1 MEILPVAKCKW
12 STSTQCW
19 KWLAPSIA
27 SRAVA
32 KIWKWFYDRA
42 SLAHMFSLSFTHTF
56 FPLTPSPRAG
66 LPSSKANYR
75 APSRRAFVSPDFT
88 GITCRTSITWR
99 LNEPTTTLERERER
113 ERDLVRAVWERE
125 CAKTVRWSSIAITHY
140 YARTSRREALSFKGA
155 GFGLLAYT
163 GECVGD
169 LLKDTCLYVT
179 VCLLLIRVVCSEAWL
194 WWKTCMQAK
203 LLPDDT

>member
-42 SLAHMFSLSFTHTF
+42 SLAHMFSLSFTRTF
-56 FPLTPSPRAG
+56 FPLTPSPKAG

-75 APSRRAFVSPDFT
+75 ATSRRAFVSPDFT
-88 GITCRTSITWR
+88 GITCFDHVTVKRTNDYS
-99 LNEPTTTLERERER
+99 RERER
-113 ERDLVRAVWERE
+113 GREILWELYERE
-125 CAKTVRWSSIAITHY
+125 SVRRQCGGVLLPLRTITHGLPGEK
-140 YARTSRREALSFKGA
+140 RSALKER
-155 GFGLLAYT
+155 GL
-163 GECVGD
+163 D
-169 LLKDTCLYVT
+169 CLHIQVS
-179 VCLLLIRVVCSEAWL
+179 V
-194 WWKTCMQAK
+194 
-203 LLPDDT
+203 

>member
-99 LNEPTTTLERERER
+99 LNEPTTTLERERGREILWELYER
-113 ERDLVRAVWERE
+113 ESVRRQCGGVLLPLR
-125 CAKTVRWSSIAITHY
+125 TITHGLPGEK
-140 YARTSRREALSFKGA
+140 RSALKER
-155 GFGLLAYT
+155 GLDCLHIQVSVLAI
-163 GECVGD
+163 C
-169 LLKDTCLYVT
+169 
-179 VCLLLIRVVCSEAWL
+179 
-194 WWKTCMQAK
+194 
-203 LLPDDT
+203 

>member
-1 MEILPVAKCKW
+1 MNTHGTLPGRAMEILPVAKCKW

-99 LNEPTTTLERERER
+99 LNEPTTTLEREGERSCESCMRER
-113 ERDLVRAVWERE
+113 VCEDSAVEFYCHYALLRTDFQERSAQL
-125 CAKTVRWSSIAITHY
+125 
-140 YARTSRREALSFKGA
+140 
-155 GFGLLAYT
+155 
-163 GECVGD
+163 
-169 LLKDTCLYVT
+169 
-179 VCLLLIRVVCSEAWL
+179 
-194 WWKTCMQAK
+194 
-203 LLPDDT
+203 